1 MRHILTKL
9 TQYWYWIS
17 AAREGNW
24 VISECI
30 QRTVVWRNERKAY
43 CTALS
48 RNHRPS
54 SFHGQI
60 ALFWSSWLRPW
71 NKLILGGS
79 STGVPPER
87 QVDSWEDV
95 ELFIYR
101 TPSVRHTAREVDSFI
116 LRYQWTWLNGFTDG
130 HRHYIQAKHNTTLR
144 IRTTSLGPIG

>member
-1 MRHILTKL
+1 MKHILTKL

-30 QRTVVWRNERKAY
+30 QRTAVWRSERKPY
-43 CTALS
+43 CTVLS
-48 RNHRPS
+48 RNHRLF

-60 ALFWSSWLRPW
+60 ALFWSSWLRPR
-71 NKLILGGS
+71 KSLGRS

-87 QVDSWEDV
+87 HLDIWKDV
-95 ELFIYR
+95 ELCIHW

-116 LRYQWTWLNGFTDG
+116 LRYQRTWLNGFTDG
-130 HRHYIQAKHNTTLR
+130 HRLYTGKQNTIQHWELELQA
-144 IRTTSLGPIG
+144 